1 MKFAT
6 KMSLV
11 PVEDE
16 EKETEMLSELD
27 NELSNILKNKEL
39 NEDDKLKLYNSLLIS
54 YQVQE
59 EKINLNSEASNMSQE
74 QPASGTEPEIK
85 EIKTKQIKPK
95 KPRKQKIQKLDSKL
109 TNKIDKPKFS
119 SKWASLF

>member
-59 EKINLNSEASNMSQE
+59 EKINLNPEASNMSQE
-74 QPASGTEPEIK
+74 
-85 EIKTKQIKPK
+85 
-95 KPRKQKIQKLDSKL
+95 
-109 TNKIDKPKFS
+109 
-119 SKWASLF
+119 

>member
-11 PVEDE
+11 HVEDD

-59 EKINLNSEASNMSQE
+59 EKINLNPEASNMSQE
-74 QPASGTEPEIK
+74 
-85 EIKTKQIKPK
+85 
-95 KPRKQKIQKLDSKL
+95 
-109 TNKIDKPKFS
+109 
-119 SKWASLF
+119 

>member
-27 NELSNILKNKEL
+27 NELSNILKNKEM
-39 NEDDKLKLYNSLLIS
+39 NEDDKLKLYNSLLFS

-59 EKINLNSEASNMSQE
+59 EKINLNPEASNMSQE
-74 QPASGTEPEIK
+74 QPASGTEHEIK

>member
-1 MKFAT
+1 
-6 KMSLV
+6 MSLV

-74 QPASGTEPEIK
+74 QPASGTEHEIK

-95 KPRKQKIQKLDSKL
+95 KPRKQKIQKLDSK
-109 TNKIDKPKFS
+109 
-119 SKWASLF
+119 

>member
-59 EKINLNSEASNMSQE
+59 EKINLNSEASFMSKE
-74 QPASGTEPEIK
+74 KPASSTELEIK

-109 TNKIDKPKFS
+109 TNKIDKPNFL

>member
-39 NEDDKLKLYNSLLIS
+39 NKDDKLKLYNSLLIS

-74 QPASGTEPEIK
+74 QPASGTEHEIK

>member
-74 QPASGTEPEIK
+74 QPASGTEHEIK

-95 KPRKQKIQKLDSKL
+95 KPRKQKIQKLESKL

-119 SKWASLF
+119 SKWPSLF

>member
-27 NELSNILKNKEL
+27 NELSYILKNKEL

-74 QPASGTEPEIK
+74 QPASGTEHEIK

>member
-74 QPASGTEPEIK
+74 QPSRSTELEIK

>member
-59 EKINLNSEASNMSQE
+59 EKINLNTEASNISQE
-74 QPASGTEPEIK
+74 QPARSTELEIK
-85 EIKTKQIKPK
+85 EIKTEQIKPK

>member
-39 NEDDKLKLYNSLLIS
+39 N
-54 YQVQE
+54 
-59 EKINLNSEASNMSQE
+59 
-74 QPASGTEPEIK
+74 
-85 EIKTKQIKPK
+85 
-95 KPRKQKIQKLDSKL
+95 
-109 TNKIDKPKFS
+109 
-119 SKWASLF
+119 